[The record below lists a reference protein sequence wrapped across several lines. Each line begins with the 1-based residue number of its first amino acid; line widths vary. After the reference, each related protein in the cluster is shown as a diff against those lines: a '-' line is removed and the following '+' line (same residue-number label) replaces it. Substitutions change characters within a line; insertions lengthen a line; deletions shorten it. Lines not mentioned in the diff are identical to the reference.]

1 MEKLF
6 NSDTPMSIM
15 NSNAITVDDALS
27 NVNRVISAGGAGKEK
42 KPKEGIADNLKRNP
56 IGGTE

>member
-27 NVNRVISAGGAGKEK
+27 NVNRVISAGAGKEK

-56 IGGTE
+56 IGGAE

>member
-27 NVNRVISAGGAGKEK
+27 NVNRVISAGNGKSSVPQRKANQTIDEYEK
-42 KPKEGIADNLKRNP
+42 Q
-56 IGGTE
+56 GGQ